1 MTLQENWLEV
11 ALYEFE
17 TEKEEHL
24 KIYFDGC
31 ENHSILN
38 IGIMDEKGSLLGSLD
53 SEIGFTIEE
62 IKRLIKAFGIDLKEN
77 SLKQVKNNFKKA
89 VDLNILK
96 WYSNDVATNYKNKFK
111 KEVLKNDYCR
121 KWIIYC

>member
-96 WYSNDVATNYKNKFK
+96 
-111 KEVLKNDYCR
+111 
-121 KWIIYC
+121 